1 MSWRPFIDPL
11 NVAFPAVDDY
21 WFLFLIPVSFGIAL
35 AYKAVRAK
43 DMRHFPREVLVMT
56 AQIVLGMFLLGVASF
71 VFLQWVLPLIAPM
84 E

>member
-11 NVAFPAVDDY
+11 NVVWPGADNW

-43 DMRHFPREVLVMT
+43 DMKRYPQEVVVMT
-56 AQIVLGMFLLGVASF
+56 GQIVLGMILLGVASY